1 MYKAYFLEP
10 MHMHNVAYASCLLC
24 LQVTQSTQSLTAY
37 KLHSNRRHP
46 CSSVVDADQCAQH
59 SACINRRDRPIS
71 CNPAEGE
78 AAVLHHA
85 LTTER
90 KLRDRNSQLVVP
102 NKSFARVRTICEQQL
117 HLMRQ
122 PQQKQQHQPSSATP
136 SARVTQYIVCI
147 LLSHVIQLLA

>member
-1 MYKAYFLEP
+1 
-10 MHMHNVAYASCLLC
+10 MHAL
-24 LQVTQSTQSLTAY
+24 
-37 KLHSNRRHP
+37 K
-46 CSSVVDADQCAQH
+46 
-59 SACINRRDRPIS
+59 RDRLVS
-71 CNPAEGE
+71 SNPAEGE

-122 PQQKQQHQPSSATP
+122 PQQKQHHQPSSATP
-136 SARVTQYIVCI
+136 SARVIQHTVCF
-147 LLSHVIQLLA
+147 LLSHVTQLLAY